1 MKYIFLHQASNTLSH
16 SLLSSIQW
24 MEQYCGISPS
34 SRQGRLV
41 YMLIM
46 LLLPLAPILALIS
59 QNILLLTDT
68 IQQKT
73 DLQEADRSVLESDQ
87 TARLIRDWS

>member
-1 MKYIFLHQASNTLSH
+1 MLHQTSTSLSH

-41 YMLIM
+41 YMVIM

-87 TARLIRDWS
+87 TARLIRD